1 MSENEEK
8 VATVGELTKDLHSH
22 ILEILKGVIEGM
34 AITTRQTKDLHD
46 RVRELENEI
55 LVMRSE
61 KIALET
67 VSTLLHKTTPD
78 DVDSTR
84 D

>member
-8 VATVGELTKDLHSH
+8 VTDLGHSISVLRHNIYDWMAT
-22 ILEILKGVIEGM
+22 
-34 AITTRQTKDLHD
+34 TTRQIKKLHD
-46 RVRELENEI
+46 RVRELEDEI

>member
-8 VATVGELTKDLHSH
+8 VTAVDLHSH
-22 ILEILKGVIEGM
+22 IFETLKVIIECM
-34 AITTRQTKDLHD
+34 ATTTRQTKDLHD